1 MRKHRILTVFLSVT
15 CLQMWMNVWITL
27 EWRRTC
33 AQMDN
38 VKTLWR
44 ITSVFVMLA
53 SGVMSLRNYAT
64 VRKEIMCSRRQ
75 ILYQPSVF
83 HRTLRTARK
92 QADDRHT
99 HTTDRQ
105 QNRQSASQ
113 TVDSHAD
120 RQTYKQTGSLASGRQ
135 ADRHRQADRQ
145 TDRQADR
152 QTGRQTAKNLE
163 AR

>member
-1 MRKHRILTVFLSVT
+1 
-15 CLQMWMNVWITL
+15 
-27 EWRRTC
+27 
-33 AQMDN
+33 
-38 VKTLWR
+38 
-44 ITSVFVMLA
+44 MLA

-105 QNRQSASQ
+105 TAEQ
-113 TVDSHAD
+113 TVSQPNGRQPR
-120 RQTYKQTGSLASGRQ
+120 RQTNI
-135 ADRHRQADRQ
+135 Q
-145 TDRQADR
+145 TDRQVA
-152 QTGRQTAKNLE
+152 
-163 AR
+163 